1 MAAPV
6 KSSELITKNDR
17 IYHLGLRPE
26 QLARNLFVVGD
37 PARADRVA
45 EHFDTIEHRVENRE
59 FVTRTGTWREM
70 PITVIAT
77 GIGTD
82 NNEVALVEAF
92 ALNEYDL
99 RTRIRKTEAQPLTI
113 IRIGTSGGLQKDITV
128 GTLAI
133 SSYGLGLDNTG
144 LYYELDAACEACQQ
158 IEEKAYRLVTA
169 ASPAGRRF
177 KGKIHPYASK
187 ASPEVV
193 DALVRNA
200 GANYVIGITASAP
213 GFYAPQGRALP
224 GLKLTVPGLQE
235 QLATLRVDG
244 LRVVN
249 LEMES
254 SLLFHLARQLGY
266 QSGTICA
273 IIANRMTGAF
283 LEDYSSAVESAI
295 DAGLKAMHEL
305 HSNTPS

>member
-1 MAAPV
+1 MKP
-6 KSSELITKNDR
+6 SELITKDGR
-17 IYHLGLRPE
+17 IYHLGLRPD
-26 QLARNLFVVGD
+26 QLARNVFFVGD

-45 EHFDTIEHRVENRE
+45 KHFDTIEHKVENRE

-70 PITVIAT
+70 PVSVIAT

-82 NNEVALVEAF
+82 NNEIALVEAF

-99 RTRIRKTEAQPLTI
+99 KTRTRKADAPPLTV
-113 IRIGTSGGLQKDITV
+113 IRIGTSGSLQRDIKV

-144 LYYELDAACEACQQ
+144 LYYELEAADESCLR
-158 IEEKAYRLVTA
+158 IEEEAYRLVTEA
-169 ASPAGRRF
+169 TPAGRRF

-193 DALVRNA
+193 EALVKHT
-200 GANYVIGITASAP
+200 GKNYVVGITASSS
-213 GFYAPQGRALP
+213 GFYAPQGRGLP
-224 GLKLTVPGLQE
+224 GLELTVSGLQE
-235 QLATLRVDG
+235 QLAILRVDS

-254 SLLFHLARQLGY
+254 SLLFHLAHQLGY
-266 QSGTICA
+266 RSGTICA
-273 IIANRMTGAF
+273 VIANRMTGSF
-283 LEDYSSAVESAI
+283 LEDYGPAVERAI
-295 DAGLKAMHEL
+295 KAGLNAMQEL
-305 HSNTPS
+305 HTTTR

>member
-6 KSSELITKNDR
+6 KSSELITKKDR

-26 QLARNLFVVGD
+26 QLARNLFIVGD
-37 PARADRVA
+37 PARAERVA
-45 EHFDTIEHRVENRE
+45 NHFDTIEHRVENRE

-70 PITVIAT
+70 PVTVIAT

-99 RTRIRKTEAQPLTI
+99 KTRVRKTDAPPLNI
-113 IRIGTSGGLQKDITV
+113 IRIGTSGGLQPDIPV
-128 GTLAI
+128 GTLAV
-133 SSYGLGLDNTG
+133 STHALGLDNTG
-144 LYYELDAACEACQQ
+144 LYYELDAACKVCQR
-158 IEEKAYRLVTA
+158 IEEEAYRIITA

-187 ASPEVV
+187 ASPQVI
-193 DALVRNA
+193 DALVQNV
-200 GANYVIGITASAP
+200 GANDVVGITASAP

-224 GLKLTVPGLQE
+224 GLELTVPELQE
-235 QLATLRVDG
+235 QLATLRVDE

-254 SLLFHLARQLGY
+254 SLLFHLARLLGY
-266 QSGTICA
+266 RSGTICA
-273 IIANRMTGAF
+273 IIANRMTGTF
-283 LEDYSSAVESAI
+283 LEDYSSPVERAI
-295 DAGLKAMHEL
+295 DAGLKAMHQVY
-305 HSNTPS
+305 SNTSS